1 MHTIANAINKTQ
13 DLNIIDKLKSCNR
26 IKTTIKFNKT
36 KKWKFNKTVLFQ
48 NLKNKKRNN
57 FN

>member
-26 IKTTIKFNKT
+26 IKTTIRFKGIRNIFIIVDRAFSKIIKNY
-36 KKWKFNKTVLFQ
+36 LFT
-48 NLKNKKRNN
+48 
-57 FN
+57 F

>member
-26 IKTTIKFNKT
+26 IKTTIKFKGIRNIFIIVDRAFSKIM
-36 KKWKFNKTVLFQ
+36 KNYLFT
-48 NLKNKKRNN
+48 
-57 FN
+57 F